1 VTERAAT
8 TTGTRGRLLP
18 VLAWSL
24 VVLTGGLM
32 AIAGGSALL
41 VAPPGETYIPTTAP
55 VVLMMAA
62 YAPVGG
68 LIASRRPRNPIG
80 WIFLGV
86 GLAWALTLSASV
98 YLVYATVTA
107 AVLPAT
113 DGAIWLTRFWVVSV
127 LFIPL
132 AVLLFPEGRLPSR
145 RWRPVVWLIAVA
157 IAVTFVT
164 TPGKPDVLQ
173 NLAGSAML
181 SAYVL
186 AALAVALRLR
196 RARGVERAQLKWIA
210 YAAAVL
216 MLTFVV
222 LALIWS
228 ANGARDEVFPIDV
241 FLGVPAFLAFTG
253 LPVAIGIAIL
263 RYRLYDIDRLINRT
277 LVYAALTSTL
287 AIGYLLA
294 VAVLQAAL
302 SPFTTGS
309 ELAVAGSTLAV
320 FALFSPLR
328 RRIQRAVDRRFYR
341 ARYDT
346 SRTLDAFTARLR
358 DEVDP
363 GAVVTDLL
371 AVARETLQ
379 PVRISL
385 WLRGRTR

>member
-1 VTERAAT
+1 
-8 TTGTRGRLLP
+8 
-18 VLAWSL
+18 
-24 VVLTGGLM
+24 
-32 AIAGGSALL
+32 
-41 VAPPGETYIPTTAP
+41 
-55 VVLMMAA
+55 
-62 YAPVGG
+62 
-68 LIASRRPRNPIG
+68 
-80 WIFLGV
+80 
-86 GLAWALTLSASV
+86 
-98 YLVYATVTA
+98 
-107 AVLPAT
+107 
-113 DGAIWLTRFWVVSV
+113 
-127 LFIPL
+127 
-132 AVLLFPEGRLPSR
+132 
-145 RWRPVVWLIAVA
+145 
-157 IAVTFVT
+157 
-164 TPGKPDVLQ
+164 
-173 NLAGSAML
+173 ML

-379 PVRISL
+379 PVCISL